1 LTLTRAAFAI
11 ACVSTPEHYDALFI
25 VEAAPGNGQSGW
37 GTNVFNRSSGHSVQ
51 SFAMGQT
58 HLPEV
63 SITSQTEAQHLSNTL
78 SNESNNETR
87 HQFPSL

>member
-1 LTLTRAAFAI
+1 LTLTREAFAI

-25 VEAAPGNGQSGW
+25 VEAAPGNGQG
-37 GTNVFNRSSGHSVQ
+37 GGGANAFNRSSGHPVQ
-51 SFAMGQT
+51 SFAIGQT

-63 SITSQTEAQHLSNTL
+63 PMKSQTEAHHLTNTRSNGL
-78 SNESNNETR
+78 NNETR